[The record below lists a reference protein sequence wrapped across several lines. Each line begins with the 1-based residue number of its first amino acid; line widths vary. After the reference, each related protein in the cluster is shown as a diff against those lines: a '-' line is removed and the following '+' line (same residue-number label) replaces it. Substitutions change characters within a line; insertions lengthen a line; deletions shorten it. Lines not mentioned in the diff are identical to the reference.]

1 MRDRIFALMI
11 VIAMPLAAQ
20 PPQGGRG
27 GPPQSPQ
34 TMAPVDLTGYWVS
47 VVNEDWRF
55 RMVMPPPGDYQGV
68 PMTPAAVKVAD
79 AWDPAKDEAAGDQCK
94 AYGAP
99 ALLRV
104 PEHLHFTWDS
114 SVSFRRLEAPRGPAD
129 SAGRFCSR
137 VGISARPRQ
146 CRS

>member
-55 RMVMPPPGDYQGV
+55 RMAMPPPGDYQGV

-79 AWDPAKDEAAGDQCK
+79 PWDPAKGEAGEAQSKGDVP
-94 AYGAP
+94 P
-99 ALLRV
+99 AV
-104 PEHLHFTWDS
+104 P
-114 SVSFRRLEAPRGPAD
+114 
-129 SAGRFCSR
+129 
-137 VGISARPRQ
+137 
-146 CRS
+146 